1 MSRSQMGGRW
11 GGGRLLAVGS
21 LSTPVMKK
29 KFRLKSRL
37 DFQAVYTKGRS
48 VANKAAV
55 LHVVTQKAGESTRV
69 GFAAGR
75 KLGKA
80 VVRNRIKRRIKEAV
94 RLLWPRVKPGFN
106 MVLIA
111 RQAAMD
117 MPFPEL
123 QAKVGELF
131 ERVGSLVQERKKS

>member
-1 MSRSQMGGRW
+1 
-11 GGGRLLAVGS
+11 
-21 LSTPVMKK
+21 MKK
-29 KFRLKSRL
+29 RFRLKSRL

-55 LHVVTQKAGESTRV
+55 LHVLEHKARASTRV

-94 RLLWPRVKPGFN
+94 RLLWPRVKPGLA
-106 MVLIA
+106 MVIIA

-117 MPFPEL
+117 MPFLEL
-123 QAKVGELF
+123 QGKVEELF
-131 ERVGSLVQERKKS
+131 ERVGAFAQERKKS